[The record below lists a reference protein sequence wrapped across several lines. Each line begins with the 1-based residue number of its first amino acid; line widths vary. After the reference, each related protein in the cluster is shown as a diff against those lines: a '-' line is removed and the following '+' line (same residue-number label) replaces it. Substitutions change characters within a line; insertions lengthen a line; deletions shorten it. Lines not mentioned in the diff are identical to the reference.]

1 MEKRREEIENEKIEL
16 GKARI
21 AALAQTAPINKM
33 LPELLMRV
41 FEYAATESEAE
52 GVELPL
58 RLVLVSHLWRRL
70 ALNTPRAWGR
80 VAIVVEE
87 ESSARPMIRRA
98 EAFLE
103 RSGATAIDILL
114 DVLSW
119 GTSDDRPRLLK
130 EIVNLLV
137 PHMGRCVK
145 LFARTREE
153 ADSPLILSTLTPHF
167 GPSLTNFSMESRE
180 SVRMEMPEMP
190 YVTHL
195 TVDDVGP
202 RNGWTAPLLS
212 NLKSLSLRY
221 FKPIAFEPFL
231 SALESAADNLEE
243 IRIARCTL
251 AFENHAFMF
260 ADNERRPTFPK
271 LKRIL
276 MTDVQAGDVSE
287 GPPLTCSCL
296 THLLSID

>member
-1 MEKRREEIENEKIEL
+1 
-16 GKARI
+16 
-21 AALAQTAPINKM
+21 
-33 LPELLMRV
+33 
-41 FEYAATESEAE
+41 
-52 GVELPL
+52 
-58 RLVLVSHLWRRL
+58 L

-153 ADSPLILSTLTPHF
+153 ADSPLILTTLTPHF

-180 SVRMEMPEMP
+180 SVRMEMPAMP

-195 TVDDVGP
+195 SVDDVGP

-287 GPPLTCSCL
+287 RPTSMFPSDPPPF
-296 THLLSID
+296 